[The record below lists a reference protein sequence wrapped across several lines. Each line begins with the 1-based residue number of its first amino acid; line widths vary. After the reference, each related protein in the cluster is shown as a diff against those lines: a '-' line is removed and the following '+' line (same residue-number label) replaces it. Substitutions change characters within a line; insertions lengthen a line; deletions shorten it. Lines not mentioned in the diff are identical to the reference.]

1 MKYSVTTIVAVVAA
15 VAGRLVPAT
24 PVPGEPGLEIVSA
37 QESNDLVKG
46 LEYQGLTFGPMRWT
60 GQIDDSGD
68 NYTFYGSFRDVES
81 QARKINP
88 DFKFGSRNSSS
99 YLRDALKVKHNPMRD
114 GYVNCHTTNGVA
126 STANIREMIDW
137 QWAEHG
143 ECALA
148 GRKCAQV
155 QCEKNGMDAEWITWC
170 NLRYYTYYTSCS
182 SFAWGASWVVRECAE
197 YDDGSGHRP
206 WVKGVHFPG
215 GNRRDNDYKTLVG
228 SSSVCRIWSHPWE
241 RRRDGVLV
249 EVGDGDGGR

>member
-1 MKYSVTTIVAVVAA
+1 MKYSVTTTTTTIVAAAVVVAA
-15 VAGRLVPAT
+15 VAGGRLLVSAT
-24 PVPGEPGLEIVSA
+24 PVSGEPGLEIVSA
-37 QESNDLVKG
+37 PHESNDLLALKA
-46 LEYQGLTFGPMRWT
+46 LEHQGLTFGTMRWT

-88 DFKFGSRNSSS
+88 DFKFGSRNSSSSSS

-143 ECALA
+143 ECALD

-155 QCEKNGMDAEWITWC
+155 QCDMNGMDAEWITWC
-170 NLRYYTYYTSCS
+170 NLRSYTYYTSCA

-215 GNRRDNDYKTLVG
+215 GNRRDNDYKTIVG
-228 SSSVCRIWSHPWE
+228 SSSVCRIWSHPLE
-241 RRRDGVLV
+241 
-249 EVGDGDGGR
+249 